1 MSVTLL
7 TRHPASSLSCQTI
20 KSLAALVATAQERLD
35 KRKLNL
41 ADVREQLQHLDA
53 QIGEFIRDTS
63 SQPPRDAGIFLC
75 QMAVHLRGLASELDG
90 VVS

>member
-20 KSLAALVATAQERLD
+20 QSIAALVAAAQERLD
-35 KRKLNL
+35 KLNL